1 MLCLLTLEGFRL
13 KPYLVANFLLESE
26 PFRSIL
32 RRKSPV
38 CRHQKKVTAGARDGH
53 IAGKIIFNLWDILR
67 WIIGTSRKIGSG
79 QMEDLKVGDILKTAG
94 LRPCCKKTVVHYDVW
109 FVHGVFQDLPRVDSG
124 LAYLSDTGSWNRARG
139 LANDTGTSFS
149 FRIKFDTSTKWWLKS
164 WQALGLNRLQRPA
177 FKKKGVNS
185 SDGKFCPIWILCSW
199 EFLKSSDFFLFPCG
213 FFYSFAVLDFF
224 HIQSISFSTSKI
236 FWVFFSSR
244 NSNITQ
250 VQKVQPVLHLW
261 NQPWMNHQF
270 WKALSTMKHP
280 KHGLYEKSALP
291 GRPSSPPP
299 RYFRAPDSID
309 WWESPWV
316 DQKKTAKDSPGNSI
330 KFWWFL
336 LWSFRVSI

>member
-164 WQALGLNRLQRPA
+164 WQALGLNGLQRPA
-177 FKKKGVNS
+177 FKKKGSTPPTANFAPFEFYAVGNS
-185 SDGKFCPIWILCSW
+185 LNLVIFFC
-199 EFLKSSDFFLFPCG
+199 FHVVFLFICSAW
-213 FFYSFAVLDFF
+213 FFSHPINLFQYFQNFLG
-224 HIQSISFSTSKI
+224 
-236 FWVFFSSR
+236 FFSSR